1 MKKFSYISIKSSNA
15 CIRFLVLIALTLFQM
30 DSTAQQEWGYTQYL
44 FNLYDINQAYAGNH
58 RSASFSLRHR
68 SQWLGME
75 GAPITQQFSFHAPLM
90 NEKLGVGIRVMNES
104 IGARKQQSVS
114 GSCAY
119 KMHFD
124 EKTFSVGL
132 TGGMIRQAIDR
143 PKLSAA
149 DQLDVQLQNI
159 SAPVLIPVI
168 DASMFFNTN
177 TFYAGV
183 QSCRINR
190 TLFRSDKGSLARLY
204 YNLNLTA
211 GYMKKIGNDNMLQLS
226 TLVKYSEGK
235 LWQAEWNLLY
245 LMRNKIWFGG
255 GYRLHSGCNLLGSVN
270 ITSHFRMGFSYDF
283 PISALRKTNDGSA
296 EIFLGYNLK
305 NRSGKSIRYF

>member
-1 MKKFSYISIKSSNA
+1 MMKFIEISLNFSNA
-15 CIRFLVLIALTLFQM
+15 ILRSFVLIALILSQFES
-30 DSTAQQEWGYTQYL
+30 DAQQEWGYTQYL

-58 RSASFSLRHR
+58 RSTSFSLRHR

-75 GAPITQQFSFHAPLM
+75 GAPVTQQFSFHAPLM
-90 NEKLGVGIRVMNES
+90 NEKIGIGLRVMNES

-119 KMHFD
+119 KIHFG
-124 EKTFSVGL
+124 EKTLSVGM

-159 SAPVLIPVI
+159 SAAVLIPVV
-168 DASMFFNTN
+168 DASVFFNTK
-177 TFYAGV
+177 TFYTGL

-190 TLFRSDKGSLARLY
+190 TLYNSDKGSLARLY
-204 YNLNLTA
+204 YNLNLVA
-211 GYMKKIGNDNMLQLS
+211 GYMKKIGSDNLVQLS

-255 GYRLHSGCNLLGSVN
+255 GYRLNSGCNLLGSIN
-270 ITSHFRMGFSYDF
+270 ITTHFRMGFSYDF

>member
-1 MKKFSYISIKSSNA
+1 MMKFIDISTNISNA
-15 CIRFLVLIALTLFQM
+15 IIRSIVLIALILSQFES
-30 DSTAQQEWGYTQYL
+30 DAQQEWVYTQYL

-75 GAPITQQFSFHAPLM
+75 GAPVTQHFSFHAPLM
-90 NEKLGVGIRVMNES
+90 NEKIGVGLRVMNES

-119 KMHFD
+119 KIHFG
-124 EKTFSVGL
+124 EKTLSVGM

-159 SAPVLIPVI
+159 SAAVLIPVV
-168 DASMFFNTN
+168 DASVFFNTKN
-177 TFYAGV
+177 FYTGL

-190 TLFRSDKGSLARLY
+190 TLYNSDKGSLARLY
-204 YNLNLTA
+204 YNLNLVA
-211 GYMKKIGNDNMLQLS
+211 GYMKKIGSDNLVQLS

-255 GYRLHSGCNLLGSVN
+255 GYRLNSGCNLLGSIN
-270 ITSHFRMGFSYDF
+270 ITTHFRMGFSYDF
-283 PISALRKTNDGSA
+283 PINALRKTNDGSA